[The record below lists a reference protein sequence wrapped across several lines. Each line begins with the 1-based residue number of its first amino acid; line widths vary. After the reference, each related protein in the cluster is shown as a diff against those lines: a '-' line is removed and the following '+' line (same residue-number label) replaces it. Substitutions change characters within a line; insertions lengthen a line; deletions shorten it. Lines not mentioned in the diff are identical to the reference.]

1 MAVSSSK
8 RSSCVS
14 LCVSTGLMLGSVLLF
29 SLRLGAAA
37 TLDSRLDFQW
47 DLWKKTHEKTYQ
59 NEVEEVSR
67 RELWEENLM
76 LINKHNLEASMGL
89 HTYEMTM
96 NHMGDLTPEEILQS
110 YATFIPPTDIQR
122 APSSFDR
129 TSSPPVPDTIDW
141 RKKGYVTKVKDQ
153 RPCGSCWAFSA
164 VGALEGQLFKK
175 TGKLVDLSPQN
186 LIDCSFKY
194 GNLGCKGGLMHNAFQ
209 YVIDNQGIDSDASYP
224 YTGRQ
229 ASQCNYNPSYRA
241 ANCSRYDFLPEGDEG
256 ALKQALATIGPISVA
271 IDATRPRFA
280 FYRSGVYD
288 DPSCTQ
294 KINHAVLA
302 VGYGTLN
309 GQDYWLVKNSWG
321 TSFGDQGYIR
331 MARNKNDQ
339 CGITQDACY
348 PIM

>member
-1 MAVSSSK
+1 MRRRTKMRYVIKTSGCK
-8 RSSCVS
+8 YVGVFCS
-14 LCVSTGLMLGSVLLF
+14 LAIKSTCNISLTCTVFGLMR
-29 SLRLGAAA
+29 SLSLYI
-37 TLDSRLDFQW
+37 L
-47 DLWKKTHEKTYQ
+47 
-59 NEVEEVSR
+59 EVEEASR

-76 LINKHNLEASMGL
+76 LITKHNLEASMGL
-89 HTYEMTM
+89 HTYEMGM
-96 NHMGDLTPEEILQS
+96 NYMGDLTPEEIMQS
-110 YATFIPPTDIQR
+110 YATLIPSTDIQR
-122 APSSFDR
+122 APSPFAG
-129 TSSPPVPDTIDW
+129 TTGAAVPDTIDW
-141 RKKGYVTKVKDQ
+141 REKGYVTKVKMQ
-153 RPCGSCWAFSA
+153 GACGSCWAFSA

-186 LIDCSFKY
+186 LVDCSSTPKY
-194 GNLGCKGGLMHNAFQ
+194 GNLGCNGGWIHKAFK
-209 YVIDNQGIDSDASYP
+209 YVIENQGIDSDTSYP

-241 ANCSRYDFLPEGDEG
+241 ANCSSYSWLPEGDEG
-256 ALKQALATIGPISVA
+256 ALKQALATIGPISVG